1 MEINKSNLKNF
12 TFEEFSKLINKK
24 DTVIYFKDRLK
35 DKFNPRIILLAY
47 TIHQFSDEL
56 FYKSDELL
64 ELLIK
69 YSSEKLIDLF
79 EKNPDSNEFRIEY
92 NDFDDYFNEW
102 KCLDA
107 IKLKDFFNN
116 SLKDL
121 DIYKNMDFTEDIKT
135 QINSKKEFIKRQKE
149 IIVNKYK
156 LNLQSNN
163 NDTNDN
169 NTNDNNTNDN
179 NTNDNNTND
188 NTNAENDLEDTIE
201 KSFWDLFRESIMRFE
216 SNTLNEQDI
225 QWIVNLLIEIRDLI
239 NLLTPNNQVFVNE
252 TNDYFDIKFIEQR
265 IRNDCLDPGYLNQL
279 LFFIMDR
286 ILLLQ
291 AAVDDIST
299 KRWIYLT
306 KRLLEYD
313 CHYYDLLPIYFKTV
327 YKKLKRINNQL
338 SEYHETV

>member
-35 DKFNPRIILLAY
+35 DQFNPRIILLAY

-135 QINSKKEFIKRQKE
+135 QINSKKEFIKRRKE

-163 NDTNDN
+163 ND
-169 NTNDNNTNDN
+169 TNDN

-327 YKKLKRINNQL
+327 YKKLKRINHQL
-338 SEYHETV
+338 SEYHDETT

>member
-12 TFEEFSKLINKK
+12 TFEEFSKLINEK
-24 DTVIYFKDRLK
+24 DTLIYFKGKLTDNLK
-35 DKFNPRIILLAY
+35 DQFNPRIILLAY
-47 TIHQFSDEL
+47 SIYQFSDEL

-69 YSSEKLIDLF
+69 YSSEKIIDLF
-79 EKNPDSNEFRIEY
+79 ENNQDSDSGSDSGSDSNEFTIEY
-92 NDFDDYFNEW
+92 NKFNDYFNEW

-121 DIYKNMDFTEDIKT
+121 DIYKNMDFTDDIKT
-135 QINSKKEFIKRQKE
+135 QINSKKEFIKRRKE

-169 NTNDNNTNDN
+169 D
-179 NTNDNNTND
+179 
-188 NTNAENDLEDTIE
+188 TNAENELEDTIE
-201 KSFWDLFRESIMRFE
+201 KTFWDLFRESLVRFE
-216 SNTLNEQDI
+216 SRTLNEQDI
-225 QWIVNLLIEIRDLI
+225 QSIVNLLIEIRDLI
-239 NLLTPNNQVFVNE
+239 NLLTPNNHVFVNE

-265 IRNDCLDPGYLNQL
+265 IRNNCLDPGYLNQL

-327 YKKLKRINNQL
+327 YKKLKRIKNQL
-338 SEYHETV
+338 SEYHENT

>member
-12 TFEEFSKLINKK
+12 TFEEFSKLINEK
-24 DTVIYFKDRLK
+24 DTLIYFKGKLTDNLK
-35 DKFNPRIILLAY
+35 DQFNPRIILLAY
-47 TIHQFSDEL
+47 TIHQFSNKL

-92 NDFDDYFNEW
+92 NKFNDYFNEW

-121 DIYKNMDFTEDIKT
+121 DIYKNMDFTDDIKT
-135 QINSKKEFIKRQKE
+135 QINSKKEFIKRRKE

-156 LNLQSNN
+156 LNLQSNE
-163 NDTNDN
+163 TC
-169 NTNDNNTNDN
+169 
-179 NTNDNNTND
+179 
-188 NTNAENDLEDTIE
+188 TNAENDLEDTIE
-201 KSFWDLFRESIMRFE
+201 KSFWDLFRESIIRFE
-216 SNTLNEQDI
+216 SRTLNEQDI
-225 QWIVNLLIEIRDLI
+225 QWIVNLLIEIKDLI

-265 IRNDCLDPGYLNQL
+265 IRNNCLDPGYLNQL

-291 AAVDDIST
+291 AADDDIST

-327 YKKLKRINNQL
+327 YKKLKRINHQL
-338 SEYHETV
+338 SEYNENT

>member
-12 TFEEFSKLINKK
+12 TFEEFSKLINQT
-24 DTVIYFKDRLK
+24 DTLDFFKDRLK

-47 TIHQFSDEL
+47 TIYQFSDEL

-79 EKNPDSNEFRIEY
+79 ENNKDSDEFTIEY
-92 NDFDDYFNEW
+92 NNFNDYFNEW
-102 KCLDA
+102 KRIDA

-121 DIYKNMDFTEDIKT
+121 DIYKNMDFTDEIKT
-135 QINSKKEFIKRQKE
+135 QINSKQEFIRRRKQF
-149 IIVNKYK
+149 IINKYQ
-156 LNLQSNN
+156 LNLQSDDT
-163 NDTNDN
+163 DTNT
-169 NTNDNNTNDN
+169 NTNTNT
-179 NTNDNNTND
+179 
-188 NTNAENDLEDTIE
+188 ENDLEDTIE
-201 KSFWDLFRESIMRFE
+201 KSFWDLFQESIVRFE
-216 SNTLNEQDI
+216 SQTLNEQDI

-239 NLLTPNNQVFVNE
+239 NHLTPNNQVFINE
-252 TNDYFDIKFIEQR
+252 TNEYFDIKLIEQM
-265 IRNDCLDPGYLNQL
+265 IRNNCLDSGYLNQL

-306 KRLLEYD
+306 KRLLEYN
-313 CHYYDLLPIYFKTV
+313 CHYYELLPIYFKTV
-327 YKKLKRINNQL
+327 YKKLKRINDQL
-338 SEYHETV
+338 SEYHETT

>member
-92 NDFDDYFNEW
+92 NDFDDFFNEW

-135 QINSKKEFIKRQKE
+135 QINSKK
-149 IIVNKYK
+149 
-156 LNLQSNN
+156 
-163 NDTNDN
+163 
-169 NTNDNNTNDN
+169 
-179 NTNDNNTND
+179 
-188 NTNAENDLEDTIE
+188 
-201 KSFWDLFRESIMRFE
+201 
-216 SNTLNEQDI
+216 
-225 QWIVNLLIEIRDLI
+225 
-239 NLLTPNNQVFVNE
+239 
-252 TNDYFDIKFIEQR
+252 
-265 IRNDCLDPGYLNQL
+265 
-279 LFFIMDR
+279 
-286 ILLLQ
+286 
-291 AAVDDIST
+291 
-299 KRWIYLT
+299 
-306 KRLLEYD
+306 
-313 CHYYDLLPIYFKTV
+313 
-327 YKKLKRINNQL
+327 
-338 SEYHETV
+338 